1 MINKSFAGT
10 KTLISLYLRR
20 DRFLLPIWI
29 LLPLFMLIGHAFS
42 FLSLTSNLEIT
53 SVITELNQDSL
64 VSAVH
69 GPIMSMD
76 IVGATLWRA
85 INPITLLLG
94 VSVILTVI
102 RHTRTDEENGRT
114 ELINSLVLGRYAS
127 LTAITCVVT
136 LGVFLSNVF
145 MSITMLVL
153 GASIKQIIIFGVT
166 LFFAGVFYTGIGL
179 LACQLRNNS
188 SAARNIGI
196 TILGLSLVIN
206 ILNNFGGSNLFL
218 KWFSPIS
225 WTRITSPFADE
236 NAFGLIP
243 LFVIALLPIIL
254 AYFLSTKRDNG
265 GAIFGVQAGPAEAA
279 PSFKNP
285 LTLSWRVHKGM
296 FVGWIVAVTLHI
308 GAFVAISPTISGQI
322 SSLFAE
328 IGGDNWMEGIPIGL
342 LFVSIGI
349 YIMALFIGLY
359 ALLALN
365 GLKKEE
371 LDGRNEIILDK
382 KVNRKS
388 YMFSFIFIALGGS
401 AILLIL
407 MGVIG
412 GIIYSSVAGSW
423 GNEFWQILMMGISK
437 IPAVWTLI
445 GVFSLLY
452 GFFPKITALSWG
464 LWGLFGLLEVAWES
478 GLVGWEIM
486 QLSPFAF
493 SHYTIQVENLSIV
506 ALSINLLFAVVCIY
520 FGMLAY
526 LRRDVM
532 TKP

>member
-1 MINKSFAGT
+1 MTNKYFAGT
-10 KTLISLYLRR
+10 KTLISVYLRR

-29 LLPLFMLIGHAFS
+29 LLPLFILVGHAFS

-53 SVITELNQDSL
+53 SVITELNQDRL

-85 INPITLLLG
+85 INPITLLIG
-94 VSVILTVI
+94 VSVILTII

-114 ELINSLVLGRYAS
+114 ELINSLTLGKYAN
-127 LTAITCVVT
+127 LTATSCMVILAT
-136 LGVFLSNVF
+136 FLSSVL
-145 MSITMLVL
+145 MSIAMMEL
-153 GASIKQIIIFGVT
+153 GASFKEISIFGAT
-166 LFFAGVFYTGIGL
+166 LFVAGMFYTGIGL
-179 LACQLRNNS
+179 LACQLRDSS

-196 TILGLSLVIN
+196 TILGLSLIIN
-206 ILNNFGGSNLFL
+206 ILNNFGGSDLFL

-225 WTRITSPFADE
+225 WTRITSPFANK
-236 NAFGLIP
+236 NALGLLP
-243 LFVIALLPIIL
+243 LFVISLLPIIL
-254 AYFLSTKRDNG
+254 AYSLSTKRDIG
-265 GAIFGVQAGPAEAA
+265 GAILGRVAGPARAT

-285 LTLSWRVHKGM
+285 LALAWKLHRGM
-296 FVGWIVAVTLHI
+296 FTGWLVAVTLYI
-308 GAFVAISPTISGQI
+308 GAFAAISPSISGQI

-328 IGGDNWMEGIPIGL
+328 IGGNNWMEDMPIGL

-349 YIMALFIGLY
+349 YIMALFIGVY

-371 LDGRNEIILDK
+371 TDGRNEIILDK

-388 YMFSFIFIALGGS
+388 YMFSFILIALVGS
-401 AILLIL
+401 ALLLIL
-407 MGVIG
+407 LGVIG
-412 GIIYSSVAGSW
+412 AIIYSAVAGSW
-423 GNEFWQILMMGISK
+423 GSEFWQILIMGISK

-486 QLSPFAF
+486 QFSPFAF
-493 SHYTIQVENLSIV
+493 SHYTIQVENLSIG
-506 ALSINLLFAVVCIY
+506 ALSVNLLLAIVSIY
-520 FGMLAY
+520 FGILAY
-526 LRRDVM
+526 LKRDVM